1 MEPSLSNRIDE
12 AFIAHSIQDKLIDY
26 DALKEYNAELV
37 EDGGGAALTVD
48 DAYSHIQDLYAFTVE
63 ELIAGA
69 REAAQSHIQRFIDRN
84 YHCYEGNDLN
94 YLDNGEF
101 ILAVADTAKN
111 NLY

>member
-1 MEPSLSNRIDE
+1 MEPTLNRIDE

-37 EDGGGAALTVD
+37 EDGGAALTVD
-48 DAYSHIQDLYAFTVE
+48 DAYSHIHDLYAFTVE

-69 REAAQSHIQRFIDRN
+69 REAAQSHIERFIDRN
-84 YHCYEGNDLN
+84 YRCYQGNELN